1 MSKGSFKDLS
11 EDEKR
16 KRQEWLDNESDRADA
31 RADLWIE
38 NGLRLVV
45 ILNAGGI
52 LSLITAA
59 GALIG
64 SNRNLD
70 ALMPSARFFLSGL
83 VLSAFGVV
91 LTSVFFNYFSK
102 WTHDM
107 HRKTVNS
114 EFTKGEETSQDE
126 RMSKLHSLFQGAT
139 LLIVIISF
147 AAFSKGAFDG
157 IQAIR
162 TVTIPIAISGDCAD

>member
-1 MSKGSFKDLS
+1 
-11 EDEKR
+11 
-16 KRQEWLDNESDRADA
+16 
-31 RADLWIE
+31 
-38 NGLRLVV
+38 
-45 ILNAGGI
+45 
-52 LSLITAA
+52 
-59 GALIG
+59 
-64 SNRNLD
+64 
-70 ALMPSARFFLSGL
+70 
-83 VLSAFGVV
+83 
-91 LTSVFFNYFSK
+91 
-102 WTHDM
+102 M